1 VTCGILTTAGATNG
15 IGLDTTIYL
24 AADSP
29 NHHIIMGARN
39 PTKAEARL
47 SEVQAKQ
54 PKATL
59 SFVQLDQ
66 NDDESISAAVNKV
79 EQDFGRLDVLVNNAG
94 ICPENG
100 TQDWTTRDTLRATFE
115 TNVFGPMILT
125 EAFIPLLKASKN
137 AMIINVTSG
146 LGSITGMDPDMD
158 ASNPL
163 KSYQSAKVPGYR
175 MSKAALNMLT
185 AYQNL
190 HLREY
195 GIKTWAYCPGFVQ
208 TDLQNDREQ
217 REALAWCESSETS
230 AQGILD
236 IVRGERDGEVG
247 KFVTKRGG
255 AYPW

>member
-1 VTCGILTTAGATNG
+1 MCVGLISTGATNG

-29 NHHIIMGARN
+29 DHHIIMGARN
-39 PTKAEARL
+39 PAKAEAKL
-47 SEVQAKQ
+47 SEVQAKN

-66 NDDESISAAVNKV
+66 NDDNSISAAAKKI
-79 EQDFGRLDVLVNNAG
+79 EQDYGRLDVLVNNAG
-94 ICPENG
+94 VCPENN
-100 TQDWTTRDTLRATFE
+100 TQEWTTRDTLRATFE
-115 TNVFGPMILT
+115 TNVYGPMILT
-125 EAFIPLLKASKN
+125 EALIPLLKASKN

-146 LGSITGMDPDMD
+146 LGSITGMDADMD
-158 ASNPL
+158 PSNPL
-163 KSYQSAKVPGYR
+163 KMYQSAKVPGYR

-185 AYQNL
+185 VYQNL
-190 HLREY
+190 HLREF
-195 GIKTWAYCPGFVQ
+195 GIKTWAYCPGFVT
-208 TDLQNDREQ
+208 TDLQNDRAD
-217 REALAWCESSETS
+217 REALSWCESSETS

-247 KFVTKRGG
+247 GFVTKRGG